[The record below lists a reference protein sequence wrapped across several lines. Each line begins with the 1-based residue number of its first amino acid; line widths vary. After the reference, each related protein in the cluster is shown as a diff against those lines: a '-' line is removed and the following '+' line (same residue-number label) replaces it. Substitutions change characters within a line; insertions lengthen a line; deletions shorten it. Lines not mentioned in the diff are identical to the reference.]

1 MAQVAINIAGRVYRV
16 ACDEGEEEHLG
27 ELAKLVD
34 GKIGGMRQQF
44 GEMGD
49 QRLTVMAA
57 VTIADELFESRRR
70 VAELE
75 AELAEIRGD
84 VSNVLRGR
92 DEWLDRIADS
102 LSDAAARIETAAQ
115 DLNGAGRG
123 EE

>member
-34 GKIGGMRQQF
+34 GKIAGMRQQF

-57 VTIADELFESRRR
+57 VTIADELSESRRR

-92 DEWLDRIADS
+92 DEWLDRIAD
-102 LSDAAARIETAAQ
+102 LLGDAAARIETAAQ

>member
-1 MAQVAINIAGRVYRV
+1 
-16 ACDEGEEEHLG
+16 
-27 ELAKLVD
+27 
-34 GKIGGMRQQF
+34 MRQQF

-57 VTIADELFESRRR
+57 VTIADELSESRRR
-70 VAELE
+70 VSELE

-123 EE
+123 DE

>member
-1 MAQVAINIAGRVYRV
+1 MAQVAITIAGRVYRV

-34 GKIGGMRQQF
+34 GKIAGMRQQF

-57 VTIADELFESRRR
+57 VTIADELSESRRR

-84 VSNVLRGR
+84 VSSVLRGR

-123 EE
+123 DE

>member
-1 MAQVAINIAGRVYRV
+1 MAQVPITIAGRVYRV
-16 ACDEGEEEHLG
+16 ACDEGEEDHLV

-34 GKIGGMRQQF
+34 AKIATMRQQF

-70 VAELE
+70 VGELE
-75 AELAEIRGD
+75 AELSGAKGD
-84 VSNVLRGR
+84 VSNALRGR
-92 DEWLDRIADS
+92 DEWLDRVADS
-102 LSDAAARIETAAQ
+102 LGEAAARIELAAQ
-115 DLNGAGRG
+115 DLNGAGRP

>member
-34 GKIGGMRQQF
+34 GKIAGMRQQF

-57 VTIADELFESRRR
+57 VTIADELSESRRR
-70 VAELE
+70 VSELE

-123 EE
+123 DE